1 VIAFLLMLVA
11 SVHAAPHA
19 ALFVG
24 NSFTQYND
32 PFALDQSYAALVAEG
47 QPEWDPLT
55 VDRWTRGGATLSM
68 HLEAATEGGL
78 ELLLTGDSA
87 SAYER
92 IVLQDQSQIPGFPES
107 HSQWVESRDAA
118 VSLAGIIDS
127 VGAQTQLFMT
137 WGKRDGDPIDPERF
151 PDYSTMQENIE
162 AGYTA
167 YAAAIE
173 AAGYAV
179 EIVPVGLAW
188 QVIFTDHIDAGEDP
202 LDSGALFA
210 RLYAGDGSHPSR
222 LGTYLAACV
231 FYAANT
237 GSSPEG
243 LNWAPDTI
251 TEADRDALQAIAAR
265 VVAPAA
271 TPGDTGTPPLDSG
284 TASTDTGGDGDGSGD
299 EPSDDGGGAHTGT
312 PLGDSGGDTASGDDS
327 GGTQKGSG
335 CGCISLGAS
344 HSSTWTIGWLLAVVG
359 LRRRATHSASA
370 PSRF

>member
-1 VIAFLLMLVA
+1 MIAFLLLLVA

-55 VDRWTRGGATLSM
+55 VDRWTRGGATLVM
-68 HLEAATEGGL
+68 HLEAATDGGL
-78 ELLLTGDSA
+78 QLLLTGDSA
-87 SAYER
+87 SAYDL

-107 HSQWVESRDAA
+107 HPQWVESRDAA

-137 WGKRDGDPIDPERF
+137 WGKRDGDSINPERF

-188 QVIFTDHIDAGEDP
+188 QAVFADHIDAGEDP

-237 GSSPEG
+237 GDSPEG
-243 LNWAPDTI
+243 LSWAPDTI

-265 VVAPAA
+265 VVAPTA

-284 TASTDTGGDGDGSGD
+284 TATDTGGDGDGLGED
-299 EPSDDGGGAHTGT
+299 APSDDSGGAHTGT
-312 PLGDSGGDTASGDDS
+312 PMGDSGGAIALGDDT
-327 GGTQKGSG
+327 GETQKKSG
-335 CGCISLGAS
+335 CGCTSLSAS
-344 HSSTWTIGWLLAVVG
+344 HSTTWTIGWLLAVVG
-359 LRRRATHSASA
+359 LRRRAQASGD
-370 PSRF
+370 S